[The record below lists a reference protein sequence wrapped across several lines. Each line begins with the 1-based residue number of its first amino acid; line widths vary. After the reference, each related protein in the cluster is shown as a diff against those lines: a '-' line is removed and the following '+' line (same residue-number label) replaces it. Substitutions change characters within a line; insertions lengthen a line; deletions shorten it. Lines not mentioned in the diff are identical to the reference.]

1 MCEFLQWTWRQS
13 SPKSSGTVT
22 SSQRFYPMV
31 PESFFRTVWES
42 WLWTEMQ
49 QELPFSWRKWS
60 SCNFSLARNMHF
72 LLPLMSKGT
81 WMVSTS
87 VWMLRLVQSVR
98 CQDRVIW
105 ANPALIC
112 CSHLNLWW
120 AKQWE
125 AVGKTE
131 SFTVSEV
138 SIFSGCLMQ
147 SCHKPSFFSCSYV
160 TKKIIFQGPT
170 PNQFGQNPLY
180 RAKTLHSST
189 SVTSNLGYLYS
200 QGICHLGGL
209 SDSSYTFSP
218 HWQGL
223 RPGLPPAH
231 RWGMRGNGCTQ
242 CLPSGL
248 RESDASWWGR
258 RPAAPRRAQ

>member
-1 MCEFLQWTWRQS
+1 MNWDAAGVTLLLKEMVHS
-13 SPKSSGTVT
+13 S
-22 SSQRFYPMV
+22 
-31 PESFFRTVWES
+31 
-42 WLWTEMQ
+42 
-49 QELPFSWRKWS
+49 WS

-87 VWMLRLVQSVR
+87 VWMLRLMQSVW

-105 ANPALIC
+105 ANPVLIC
-112 CSHLNLWW
+112 CSHLSLWW

-131 SFTVSEV
+131 SFTISEV

-180 RAKTLHSST
+180 RAKSLHSSM

-209 SDSSYTFSP
+209 WFIIHVLTTLTGFEARDPTSP
-218 HWQGL
+218 QVRHERKWVHTVSPI
-223 RPGLPPAH
+223 RPERIRCFLA
-231 RWGMRGNGCTQ
+231 R
-242 CLPSGL
+242 S
-248 RESDASWWGR
+248 
-258 RPAAPRRAQ
+258 